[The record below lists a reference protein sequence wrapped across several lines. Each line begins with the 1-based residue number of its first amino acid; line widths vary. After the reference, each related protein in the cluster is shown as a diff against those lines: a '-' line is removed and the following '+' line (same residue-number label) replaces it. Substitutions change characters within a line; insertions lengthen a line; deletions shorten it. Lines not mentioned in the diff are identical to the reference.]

1 MAPLAKEVEGLLL
14 LKKILAL
21 TERKV
26 KIMAIQIREEV
37 EP

>member
-1 MAPLAKEVEGLLL
+1 VAPLAKEVEGLLL

-26 KIMAIQIREEV
+26 KIMAIQILEEG